1 MRTIKFRGKT
11 KEGEWVTGYYVGEA
25 LPNEVA
31 ILPPKNVNYDI
42 GYIDDSEC
50 CYCIAD
56 TIGQFTGL
64 YDNNGREIY
73 EGDIIE
79 GRYINVRHVI
89 EWHEGEA
96 TFCASLIQEL
106 KYKDMC
112 STLKKSW
119 IKEFQKEVVGNIH
132 DNPELL
138 KQQ

>member
-11 KEGEWVTGYYVGEA
+11 KENGEWLYGDLEY
-25 LPNEVA
+25 NRQ
-31 ILPPKNVNYDI
+31 KDI
-42 GYIDDSEC
+42 ARIHTYNKDGMYEGQEIID
-50 CYCIAD
+50 AD

-89 EWHEGEA
+89 EWHEEEA

-106 KYKDMC
+106 KYKDMY

-119 IKEFQKEVVGNIH
+119 IEKSKKEVIGNIH